1 MSSRALLFSMAGGA
15 TGPRRLLAS
24 RSPKPADGAEG
35 WGEPPMPREPRS
47 DPKMPPDS
55 AARAAAERSLVA
67 AGVEEER
74 GIVVPHRLEVGLD
87 QFDRDDRPTVVVRVV
102 QAVGGERRG
111 SDVVVREM
119 VLAQKLVGRRVPHG
133 FDHRVAQPVGPDE
146 ERLLGAAVADLVDQQ
161 AELGPGPEERL
172 VQIEQVGEVRV
183 LDDLDR

>member
-1 MSSRALLFSMAGGA
+1 MPGNTEMGMAMRIRDLLGEDVWHGSPHHFDRFSTDHMDSG
-15 TGPRRLLAS
+15 
-24 RSPKPADGAEG
+24 EG
-35 WGEPPMPREPRS
+35 S
-47 DPKMPPDS
+47 Q
-55 AARAAAERSLVA
+55 
-67 AGVEEER
+67 
-74 GIVVPHRLEVGLD
+74 VPHRLEVGLD
-87 QFDRDDRPTVVVRVV
+87 QIDRDDRPTVVVRVV

-133 FDHRVAQPVGPDE
+133 FDHRVAQPVGPDK
-146 ERLLGAAVADLVDQQ
+146 ERLLRAAVADLVDQQ